1 MFLEMIGHGER
12 KSIMGEDRRS
22 RKGSVAFVGIGT
34 MVDPIMGGK
43 IDGFAAVWTIAKST
57 MECPRKSD
65 DEFSGILYELVYWN
79 APLLK

>member
-1 MFLEMIGHGER
+1 MVSHGEG
-12 KSIMGEDRRS
+12 KSIMGKDRRS
-22 RKGSVAFVGIGT
+22 SKAPVPFVGIGA
-34 MVDPIMGGK
+34 MVDPIMSGK
-43 IDGFAAVWTIAKST
+43 IHGFAAVWTIAKST